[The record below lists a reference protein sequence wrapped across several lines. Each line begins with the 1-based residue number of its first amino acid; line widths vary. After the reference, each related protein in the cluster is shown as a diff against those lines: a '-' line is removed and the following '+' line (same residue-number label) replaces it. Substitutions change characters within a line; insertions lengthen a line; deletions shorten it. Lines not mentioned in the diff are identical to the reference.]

1 MRPGHIAVVADHH
14 DRYAQKRNAAHVE
27 LARQRELRLIEA
39 VRSLPEP
46 VRIAEQHALPA
57 ARHARAESE
66 RVAAGIAYAAR
77 LQVRIAE
84 LVAKVRNALRR
95 RLPELHG
102 GRMSVGERLD
112 EARVAAHEIRGG
124 KTSTDVGLGEVAH
137 P

>member
-1 MRPGHIAVVADHH
+1 MGPGQMAGVADHT
-14 DRYAQKRNAAHVE
+14 DRYAQKRNAAHVD

-77 LQVRIAE
+77 LQIRFAE
-84 LVAKVRNALRR
+84 LGADPRNALRR
-95 RLPELHG
+95 RLPEQH
-102 GRMSVGERLD
+102 R
-112 EARVAAHEIRGG
+112 AR
-124 KTSTDVGLGEVAH
+124 TD
-137 P
+137 